1 MSVCDNTNL
10 SVFKMKKTF
19 VCIASGPSLNATD
32 CARVGASGLPVIAIN
47 NSWQLAHDFH
57 FLFAADLTWWEVNHR
72 KIPVDT
78 SCWTTSIIA
87 SHRYGINLFRP
98 RYYNG
103 FCSGSRAIEFAV
115 EHLGA
120 QRVLL
125 LGFDCSISQGMHWHG
140 SHGDSL
146 KNPTPDAINI
156 WHRAFSDLADRLAG
170 RAEIINC
177 SRHTELTCF
186 PTGNIEHFTR

>member
-1 MSVCDNTNL
+1 MKNTFI
-10 SVFKMKKTF
+10 S
-19 VCIASGPSLNATD
+19 IASGPSLTPHD
-32 CARVGASGLPVIAIN
+32 CAIARSSGLPVIAIN
-47 NSWQLAHDFH
+47 NTWQKAEGCQFIFASDLA
-57 FLFAADLTWWEVNHR
+57 WWEVNHR
-72 KIPVDT
+72 KIPVDA
-78 SCWTTSIIA
+78 SCWTTSLIA

-125 LGFDCSISQGMHWHG
+125 LGFDCSISQGLHWHG
-140 SHGDSL
+140 SHGDGL
-146 KNPTPDAINI
+146 NNPTQDAINI

-170 RAEIINC
+170 KAEIINC